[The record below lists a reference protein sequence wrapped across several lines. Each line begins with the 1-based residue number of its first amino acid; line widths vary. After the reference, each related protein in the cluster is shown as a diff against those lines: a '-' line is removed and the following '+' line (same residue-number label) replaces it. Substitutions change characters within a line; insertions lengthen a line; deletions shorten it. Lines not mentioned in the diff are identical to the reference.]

1 MIQLSLLETKGQK
14 RFDEYHQ
21 QNPQV
26 LTALI
31 RLTDQAVA
39 RGHSHIS
46 IELLYNVLRWE
57 TMISTV
63 GDEYKLNNNYK
74 SRYARLIEETRPDLK
89 GIFNMRELR
98 S

>member
-1 MIQLSLLETKGQK
+1 MNQLSLLETKAQL
-14 RFDEYHQ
+14 RFEEYHRE
-21 QNPQV
+21 NPQI
-26 LTALI
+26 LKALI

-39 RGHSHIS
+39 RGHNRIS
-46 IELLYNVLRWE
+46 IELIYNVLRWE
-57 TMISTV
+57 TMISTI

-74 SRYARLIEETRPDLK
+74 SRYARMIEEVRPDLK

>member
-1 MIQLSLLETKGQK
+1 MKEYNL
-14 RFDEYHQ
+14 FDKSAQDKFEEYHA

-26 LTALI
+26 LKALI

-39 RGHSHIS
+39 NGHKRLG
-46 IELLYNVLRWE
+46 IELIYNVLRWE
-57 TMISTV
+57 TMISTM

-74 SRYARLIEETRPDLK
+74 SRYARLIEEVRPDLE
-89 GIFNMRELR
+89 GIFNKRGLR